1 MEENN
6 LKTKKDLKKNISKN
20 KEFEFII
27 KGQIP
32 IKKIISKSNKN
43 STNNSSSRTNSK
55 SNPRNSIILTKIK
68 NENNNL
74 NKIEFCKD
82 KELFS
87 DNSLSN
93 EDLLIV
99 IGCNNNNNNNKK
111 ELKKSLSSSYLKN
124 VRIINEKFKNFHHK
138 NNYTS
143 KSFSKKKN
151 EENEIMKEKILY
163 KPLKI
168 AGTIYKKLCQKK
180 LFFIDK
186 IKEKQEILKGEKTDI
201 QKTKNQNLNKS
212 NIILKKNLSVT
223 NYLNQKIL
231 EKIPITFPL
240 NLSYKNSYES
250 QSEKY
255 RQEKIIDK
263 FIQLK
268 TYIKRQPENEKMI
281 IQEFLIKNGFE
292 DIKYFSPDKI
302 NNLSYF
308 LNHPFNF
315 DSKKRIKD
323 IINEALN
330 YKPTN
335 EEIISDQN
343 KLKEVNFFLN
353 GENKKIEIHNYS
365 PQYYKKIKAFPKTSY
380 HKKKSFFDTINQEKL
395 YENLCK
401 YEQNHKSLSKYEQ
414 NHKSLNEM
422 ILSLEAEFKQ
432 LNNEK
437 QSINEKTNNILNNE
451 NPINKQIEDKN
462 KLVPNLCLSY
472 KGFSKLN
479 MNKINQ
485 NNKMLKNIKNKK
497 EKIKEINDRLYYN
510 FIQNSN
516 DSFDIEKIKRRHKL
530 TEYIILKRAKYKALI
545 DSKKEKLDII
555 PFID

>member
-6 LKTKKDLKKNISKN
+6 LKTKRDLKHNISKD
-20 KEFEFII
+20 KEFNFII
-27 KGQIP
+27 KSQIP
-32 IKKIISKSNKN
+32 IKKINPKSNKS
-43 STNNSSSRTNSK
+43 STNNSSSRTFSK
-55 SNPRNSIILTKIK
+55 SNIT
-68 NENNNL
+68 NL
-74 NKIEFCKD
+74 NNSKKLTIKKKDKNNYKKINLYKD
-82 KELFS
+82 KELLS
-87 DNSLSN
+87 DNSSLKD
-93 EDLLIV
+93 DLFIV
-99 IGCNNNNNNNKK
+99 RNNNNSNNNNNNKK

-124 VRIINEKFKNFHHK
+124 IRIINEKFKNFHHK

-201 QKTKNQNLNKS
+201 QKTKNQNLSKS

-401 YEQNHKSLSKYEQ
+401 YEQNHKSL
-414 NHKSLNEM
+414 NEM

-437 QSINEKTNNILNNE
+437 QSINEKTNNIINNE

>member
-111 ELKKSLSSSYLKN
+111 ELKKSLSSPYLKYG
-124 VRIINEKFKNFHHK
+124 RIIKSKNFNNNKYNDK
-138 NNYTS
+138 NFS
-143 KSFSKKKN
+143 KSKN
-151 EENEIMKEKILY
+151 EENDIMKEKVIY
-163 KPLKI
+163 KPLKV
-168 AGTIYKKLCQKK
+168 AGTIYKNLCQKK
-180 LFFIDK
+180 MFFINK
-186 IKEKQEILKGEKTDI
+186 IKEKQKILKGEKKELPKI
-201 QKTKNQNLNKS
+201 KNQILNKS
-212 NIILKKNLSVT
+212 NIILKKSHSIT
-223 NYLNQKIL
+223 NFLNQKFI

-240 NLSYKNSYES
+240 NLSYKNNYEN
-250 QSEKY
+250 QSEKN

-268 TYIKRQPENEKMI
+268 TYIKSQPENENMI
-281 IQEFLIKNGFE
+281 IKEFLIKNGFE
-292 DIKYFSPDKI
+292 DLKYFSPDKI

-315 DSKKRIKD
+315 DSKKRIKE

-335 EEIISDQN
+335 EELISDQN
-343 KLKEVNFFLN
+343 KLKEVNYFLN

-365 PQYYKKIKAFPKTSY
+365 SQYYNKIKRLPKNLY
-380 HKKKSFFDTINQEKL
+380 NKKKNFFESINQEKL
-395 YENLCK
+395 YENLSK
-401 YEQNHKSLSKYEQ
+401 NQQSNQSLKEIIS
-414 NHKSLNEM
+414 
-422 ILSLEAEFKQ
+422 SLEEEFKQ

-437 QSINEKTNNILNNE
+437 ELINKKTNNIINKE
-451 NPINKQIEDKN
+451 NPINKQINDKN

-472 KGFSKLN
+472 KVFSKLN
-479 MNKINQ
+479 MNKIKK
-485 NNKMLKNIKNKK
+485 NNKKLNNLKNIE

-510 FIQNSN
+510 FQNSN
-516 DSFDIEKIKRRHKL
+516 NSFDIEKIKRRHKL

-545 DSKKEKLDII
+545 DSKKEQLGII
-555 PFID
+555 PFME

>member
-1 MEENN
+1 MEEKN

-111 ELKKSLSSSYLKN
+111 ELKKSLSSPYLKYG
-124 VRIINEKFKNFHHK
+124 RIIKSKNFNNNKYNDK
-138 NNYTS
+138 NFS
-143 KSFSKKKN
+143 KSKN
-151 EENEIMKEKILY
+151 EENDIMKEKVIY
-163 KPLKI
+163 KPLKV
-168 AGTIYKKLCQKK
+168 AGTIYKNLCQKK
-180 LFFIDK
+180 MFFINK
-186 IKEKQEILKGEKTDI
+186 IKEKQKILKGEKKELPKI
-201 QKTKNQNLNKS
+201 KNQILNKS
-212 NIILKKNLSVT
+212 NIILKKSHSIT
-223 NYLNQKIL
+223 NFLNQKFI

-240 NLSYKNSYES
+240 NLSYKNNYEN
-250 QSEKY
+250 QSEKN

-268 TYIKRQPENEKMI
+268 TYIKSQPENENMI
-281 IQEFLIKNGFE
+281 IKEFLIKNGFE
-292 DIKYFSPDKI
+292 DLKYFSPDKI

-315 DSKKRIKD
+315 DSKKRIKE

-335 EEIISDQN
+335 EELISDQN
-343 KLKEVNFFLN
+343 KLKDINFFLN
-353 GENKKIEIHNYS
+353 GENNKKDNLNYS
-365 PQYYKKIKAFPKTSY
+365 SHFYKKINAFPKTSFY
-380 HKKKSFFDTINQEKL
+380 KKKNINDSIDYKKLNQHLTMQNNFYNTNLKEVISSLEEEFYKIKNEKIIIG
-395 YENLCK
+395 EKVKNK
-401 YEQNHKSLSKYEQ
+401 IKQD
-414 NHKSLNEM
+414 LNEH
-422 ILSLEAEFKQ
+422 K
-432 LNNEK
+432 
-437 QSINEKTNNILNNE
+437 
-451 NPINKQIEDKN
+451 IEDNN
-462 KLVPNLCLSY
+462 KLIPNLCLSS
-472 KGFSKLN
+472 KTFAKLN
-479 MNKINQ
+479 LKKFNNESKKMRNMINKEDRIS
-485 NNKMLKNIKNKK
+485 K
-497 EKIKEINDRLYYN
+497 INDRLFYN
-510 FIQNSN
+510 MKNNSTDKIFMN
-516 DSFDIEKIKRRHKL
+516 KIKKRHKL
-530 TEYIILKRAKYKALI
+530 TEYIVLERAKHKYIIQTKYKKLSNMPSI
-545 DSKKEKLDII
+545 D
-555 PFID
+555 